1 MASIV
6 DNIISLENEADD
18 IIEKARAGAKDLARS
33 VDDEIVRY
41 REKLTGELEIRLVQF
56 GEEVK
61 KKFESTISDA
71 SEEHARRLRKVKDLP
86 ESFTTI
92 QLERILDRFN
102 NW

>member
-33 VDDEIVRY
+33 VDDEIAQY
-41 REKLTGELEIRLVQF
+41 RNKLTGELETRLALF
-56 GEEVK
+56 DEEVK
-61 KKFESTISDA
+61 KRFESTITEA
-71 SEEHARRLRKVKDLP
+71 SEEHARRLHKVKDLP

-92 QLERILDRFN
+92 QLERIIDRFN